1 MKTDALFAFFFFFS
15 AAALFAITTAEI
27 VYDSDGDLLKN
38 GGNYY
43 LLPPGLG
50 GQAIKGAGIDK
61 SDGSC
66 SLAVVLKLSYKKGWL
81 TKIASPYRT
90 LHITTDYPLWISFA
104 QLPLG
109 TCTKNP
115 LWVVTR
121 VLGFG
126 EPVMVGDANEF
137 PVPLSGW
144 FFIKPYDS
152 AKFHYKL
159 VFCYEHGKCGHV
171 GFKTDSHGNNRLV
184 VTEDEKVQPL
194 VLKFVKETSDE
205 VVTSDISMVV

>member
-1 MKTDALFAFFFFFS
+1 MKTNVLLAFFFFS
-15 AAALFAITTAEI
+15 AALFAITTAEI
-27 VYDSDGDLLKN
+27 VYDSDVDLLKN

-50 GQAIKGAGIDK
+50 GQSIKGASIDK

-81 TKIASPYRT
+81 TNIASPYLT
-90 LHITTDYPLWISFA
+90 LHITTDYPLRITFA

-115 LWVVTR
+115 QWVVTR

-137 PVPLSGW
+137 PVPLSGS

-171 GFKTDSHGNNRLV
+171 GVKTDSHGSHCLV
-184 VTEDEKVQPL
+184 VIEDEKVQPL

-205 VVTSDISMVV
+205 VVASDISMVV

>member
-1 MKTDALFAFFFFFS
+1 MKTNALLAFFFFFS
-15 AAALFAITTAEI
+15 TALFAITTAEI
-27 VYDSDGDLLKN
+27 VFDSDGDLLIN
-38 GGNYY
+38 RGNYY

-81 TKIASPYRT
+81 TNIASPYLS
-90 LHITTDYPLWISFA
+90 LHVTTDFPLWLRFA
-104 QLPLG
+104 QLPIG

-115 LWVVTR
+115 QWVVTR
-121 VLGFG
+121 VPGFG
-126 EPVMVGDANEF
+126 KPVMVGDANEF

-159 VFCYEHGKCGHV
+159 VFCYEQDKCGHV
-171 GFKTDSHGNNRLV
+171 SVKTDSHGSKRLV

-194 VLKFVKETSDE
+194 ALKFVKDTSDE
-205 VVTSDISMVV
+205 VVASDISMVV